1 MPEGPEVKI
10 ISEFLNKTWKG
21 RLIVSMGWDGKSK
34 FAKPKTKIKGLE
46 LVVMP
51 CLVTGVYSSGKM
63 IVIEC
68 VNGNK
73 ESIYMISQLGMEGK
87 WVHTKQD
94 HSNFY
99 LHFGGL
105 NASKTSYEI
114 QDTWY
119 YDDSRHFGLFNVY
132 SNLTEP
138 FASHGPC
145 MLTTALVSRG
155 DLKEKDLKP
164 YQTVMTYDMFVK
176 VIRNQRIQ
184 NKEICDLLMEQHR
197 IAGVGNYLRSEILYK
212 CGFNPHKN
220 LSKFNDNDIKC
231 LYDNILELLLIS
243 YGARGL
249 TIKSYWDPEGNKGTC
264 PLQVYKQ
271 KKDPHGNPV
280 EIEKDKQKRSIH
292 WVPLVQTK

>member
-1 MPEGPEVKI
+1 
-10 ISEFLNKTWKG
+10 
-21 RLIVSMGWDGKSK
+21 
-34 FAKPKTKIKGLE
+34 
-46 LVVMP
+46 
-51 CLVTGVYSSGKM
+51 
-63 IVIEC
+63 
-68 VNGNK
+68 
-73 ESIYMISQLGMEGK
+73 
-87 WVHTKQD
+87 
-94 HSNFY
+94 
-99 LHFGGL
+99 
-105 NASKTSYEI
+105 
-114 QDTWY
+114 
-119 YDDSRHFGLFNVY
+119 
-132 SNLTEP
+132 
-138 FASHGPC
+138 